1 MFDTEMTTT
10 TDHPT
15 MADKMAQLDMRAR
28 QQQIADEEKRELEA
42 KKNHD
47 FVQFTRKGLLKLCA
61 LKNGVAHQIFHYLSK
76 EMDTENKLIVS
87 QNTLAQIFDVSRMSI
102 STAVK
107 ELVKAEL
114 IDILKVG
121 NANIYCLNAQVVWAQ
136 ERDRIHLARFNVKV
150 IISKEEQEKFA
161 TVRKTKLKH
170 LTTPPTKEELIT
182 AEAQKLEA
190 ELPKKATKEARKT
203 KV

>member
-1 MFDTEMTTT
+1 MFDEETTTT

-15 MADKMAQLDMRAR
+15 MADKMTQLDMRAR
-28 QQQIADEEKRELEA
+28 QQQIADEERRELEA

-47 FVQFTRKGLLKLCA
+47 FVQFTRKGLMKLCK

-76 EMDTENKLIVS
+76 EMDTENKLIIS
-87 QNTLAQIFDVSRMSI
+87 QNTLAEIFDVSRMSI

-121 NANIYCLNAQVVWAQ
+121 NANIYCLNAQVVWTQ
-136 ERDRIHLARFNVKV
+136 ERDKIHLARFNAKV
-150 IISKEEQEKFA
+150 IISKDEQEKFA
-161 TVRKTKLKH
+161 QVRKTKLKQIS
-170 LTTPPTKEELIT
+170 LPPTKEEQIAT
-182 AEAQKLEA
+182 EAKNLEA
-190 ELPKKATKEARKT
+190 ELPKRTTKEAKKT